1 MHRPP
6 AASWDVRAGRWY
18 ARLLFF
24 IAGLAGVSVLAF
36 LVLQQ
41 WTSVHVLV
49 LLVLIIS
56 LLGAAYGCRAAPVGT
71 LRWDGEQWH
80 WAALEE
86 EALSALRCALDLQY
100 CMLLR
105 VTSETGHSIWC
116 WVESGYMSPRWLAF
130 RRAVISGRV
139 GLVSKELPSL

>member
-18 ARLLFF
+18 ARLLFC
-24 IAGLAGVSVLAF
+24 IAGLAVVSVLAF

-41 WTSVHVLV
+41 WTSVHAVMLFSLAV
-49 LLVLIIS
+49 S
-56 LLGAAYGCRAAPVGT
+56 LLGAAYGLRAAFVGT

-80 WAALEE
+80 WAAADE
-86 EALSALRCALDLQY
+86 EALCALRCALDLQY

-105 VTSETGHSIWC
+105 VTTEAGRSLWC
-116 WVESGYMSPRWLAF
+116 WVESGSMSQRWLAF

-139 GLVSKELPSL
+139 GLVPSGSPSL